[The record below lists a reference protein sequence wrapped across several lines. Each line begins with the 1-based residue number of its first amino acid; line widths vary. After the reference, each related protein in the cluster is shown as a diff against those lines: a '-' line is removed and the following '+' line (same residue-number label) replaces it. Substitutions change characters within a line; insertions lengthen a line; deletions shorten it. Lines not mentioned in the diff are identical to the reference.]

1 MISLGKLNSILNS
14 SIIKLNFPNG
24 SQDYNNLKS
33 SVLSFRIYYDDLLYT
48 QISQHPKVLLIDLIS
63 NIGGIL
69 GLFLGVSFLS
79 IIELIELFLEIL
91 FLLYNHTYKQT
102 NSIN

>member
-1 MISLGKLNSILNS
+1 
-14 SIIKLNFPNG
+14 
-24 SQDYNNLKS
+24 
-33 SVLSFRIYYDDLLYT
+33 
-48 QISQHPKVLLIDLIS
+48 VLLIDLIS

-102 NSIN
+102 N